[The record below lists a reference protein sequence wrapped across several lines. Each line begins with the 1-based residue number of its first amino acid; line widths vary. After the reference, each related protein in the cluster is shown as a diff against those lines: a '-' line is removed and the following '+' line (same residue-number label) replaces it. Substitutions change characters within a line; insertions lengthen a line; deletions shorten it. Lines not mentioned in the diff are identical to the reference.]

1 MSKYH
6 QGGKYLSV
14 ILACTPDVDY
24 EEQVTLIVCCVNMSR
39 STPRVEFF
47 LCFVPVDDTSE
58 FGLFTELTDLLEHFE
73 LNVDDVRGQGYD
85 NDSNMKGKHQGVQKR
100 LLEINPRAL
109 YMPCA
114 CHSLNLTL

>member
-1 MSKYH
+1 VSIC
-6 QGGKYLSV
+6 QE
-14 ILACTPDVDY
+14 A
-24 EEQVTLIVCCVNMSR
+24 
-39 STPRVEFF
+39 PREWSSFYAS
-47 LCFVPVDDTSE
+47 PVDDTSE

-85 NDSNMKGKHQGVQKR
+85 NDSNMKGKHQGVQKC